1 MRCVQVELTVDCKS
15 IGFLYLLASQMETMV
30 IPKLLYN
37 FMQRF
42 VAGLKIQT

>member
-1 MRCVQVELTVDCKS
+1 MRCVWVEPTVNCES
-15 IGFLYLLASQMETMV
+15 IGFLYLLASQMETME

>member
-1 MRCVQVELTVDCKS
+1 MK
-15 IGFLYLLASQMETMV
+15 

-42 VAGLKIQT
+42 VAGLKIQTKYEINEKLHITDQSKEN